1 MVNRLLNARTDPQRM
16 IRAMRLPTHLQRSL
30 MTCLE
35 PIWAAH
41 DSVTLSHAHGRA
53 IGVATGLGLV
63 DAITHAQFLSLAQVY
78 TRAFENRL
86 AVLTESRLLDTDSL

>member
-1 MVNRLLNARTDPQRM
+1 MACRLLNASPDPQRM
-16 IRAMRLPTHLQRSL
+16 IRAMGLPKNLQRSL
-30 MTCLE
+30 MTCLQ

-63 DAITHAQFLSLAQVY
+63 DAITHAQFLFLAQVY
-78 TRAFENRL
+78 MRAFEIRL
-86 AVLTESRLLDTDSL
+86 AVLKESPLLNTDSH